1 MAPRRARGLEGDTD
15 GRSLREHLIEVT
27 GRLLA
32 EGGTDLLTTRKI
44 ARAAGVADGV
54 LYNHFTDKD
63 DLVLAALV
71 ARVTAHLDAFRDACP
86 NAGTGAVEANLER
99 LAAAML
105 ELQRALLPLLV
116 GLVGK
121 RQLLERFLASL
132 HASDIGGPDA
142 ILAPLDAYLAA
153 EERLGRLRGPGDPHL
168 AGVLLFAIT
177 QLQALV
183 THFRDANTSNAEA
196 ARELQPFI
204 RFLTQTLTTENAELR
219 EQTTNKGGKK

>member
-1 MAPRRARGLEGDTD
+1 MAPRRARGLEGVTD

-32 EGGTDLLTTRKI
+32 EGGADLLTTRKI

-63 DLVLAALV
+63 ELLLAALV
-71 ARVTAHLDAFRDACP
+71 ARVTAHLDAFREACP
-86 NAGTGAVEANLER
+86 TAGTGAVEANLEQ

-105 ELQRALLPLLV
+105 GLQRALLPLLV

-132 HASDIGGPDA
+132 HSADIRGPDA
-142 ILAPLDAYLAA
+142 ILAPLHAYLAA
-153 EERLGRLRGPGDPHL
+153 ERRLGRLSGRGDPHI

-183 THFRDANTSNAEA
+183 THFRAADTSNAEA
-196 ARELQPFI
+196 AHELRPFI
-204 RFLTQTLTTENAELR
+204 RFLTETLTTGSAGPR
-219 EQTTNKGGKK
+219 RQTTRKGGKR